1 MVPYSQNKYTPNSKI
16 KKTHE
21 LYKSDK
27 LSISQFSQFCCCCS
41 VAKSCLTLCDPM
53 DQLARFLC
61 PWDFPGKNSGV
72 GCHFLLQ
79 GFFLTQGSNLRLL
92 HWQADSLLL
101 SHEGSP
107 LAGAAYSLQQCLILR
122 HPLNYSLPGSSVHGI
137 LQATILEWVAIFF
150 SRGASRPRDLT
161 HVSYLSCTGRQVLYH
176 QCNLFSQQQCLNF
189 LLQ

>member
-16 KKTHE
+16 KKTHK

-92 HWQADSLLL
+92 HWRADSLLL

-107 LAGAAYSLQQCLILR
+107 PAGAAYSLQQCLILR
-122 HPLNYSLPGSSVHGI
+122 HPLYYSLPGSSVHGI
-137 LQATILEWVAIFF
+137 LQATILEWVANFF

-161 HVSYLSCTGRQVLYH
+161 HVSYISCTGWQVLYH